1 MTGMEFLASFL
12 TTGELYGL
20 GVGSTL
26 DEVDRALPHPFVD
39 VVGEEGEWLR
49 RDYGL
54 VEFAFTPEPDPGP
67 ASEWL
72 VATVT
77 VQLHRLASDDDL
89 ACAWE
94 RSMGVAFPRYTSWE
108 ELREEL
114 SRTHGIPE
122 LKVTDQGGFL
132 QYRAASS
139 NVSVLVVDDRD
150 EERGERVGDGDV
162 WSLDLW
168 APFRSG

>member
-1 MTGMEFLASFL
+1 M
-12 TTGELYGL
+12 
-20 GVGSTL
+20 
-26 DEVDRALPHPFVD
+26 
-39 VVGEEGEWLR
+39 
-49 RDYGL
+49 
-54 VEFAFTPEPDPGP
+54 
-67 ASEWL
+67 
-72 VATVT
+72 ATVT

-94 RSMGVAFPRYTSWE
+94 RSTGVAFPRYTSWE